1 MLNDYKKMIQLRHK
15 IPALVYGAY
24 QDLNAQDNTVYA
36 CTRILGRE
44 RYLVVVN
51 FKEQPV
57 RYLLPSSD
65 AIEQVVIETNQH
77 NDTPQRKY
85 LYRLKPMAGGRV

>member
-1 MLNDYKKMIQLRHK
+1 MIQLRHK

-57 RYLLPSSD
+57 RYLLSSS
-65 AIEQVVIETNQH
+65 
-77 NDTPQRKY
+77 
-85 LYRLKPMAGGRV
+85 RLLSRLISITIRRREVPLSP